1 MNLERHIPPAE
12 RQKIKFLMTKS
23 KFFGFYFTRKYGHYF
38 GEGDLVSVYAH
49 RTQGAFTLDQNKNLF
64 EIDHGDFGTI
74 FFTKEEWRNKKINQV
89 LQLSSDLKQEQIII

>member
-74 FFTKEEWRNKKINQV
+74 FFTQEEWRNKKINQV